1 MIERPRVGLAL
12 SAGAVRGLA
21 HIGVLKVLE
30 REGVPIDCIAGSS
43 VGALVGAVY
52 SSCRDLGMME
62 RLATNMKWD
71 LLVDVSFPRMGLVGG
86 ERLMEFLR
94 LVTGGKTFEEL
105 SIPLAVV
112 AVDIERGEEVV
123 FRDGP
128 VAEAVRASI
137 AVPGV
142 FVPHRYRGR
151 MLVDGAVLNR
161 VPVAPLRGMGAD
173 VVIAV
178 KLWGRGPVSRVRN
191 VVDVVLQSIELM
203 ETEIMNRK
211 MLDADVVIE
220 PNVSAIGPARLDKAR
235 ELIDLGEMA
244 AREVIHRL
252 KLLAGGGP
260 RAGGPTL
267 RREGTYV
274 LDAQA

>member
-1 MIERPRVGLAL
+1 MTDRPRVGLAL
-12 SAGAVRGLA
+12 GAGAVRGLA

-30 REGVPIDCIAGSS
+30 REGIPIDCIAGSS
-43 VGALVGAVY
+43 AGALVGAVY

-71 LLVDVSFPRMGLVGG
+71 LLLDVNFPRMGLVGG

-94 LVTGGKTFEEL
+94 LVTGCKTFDQL

-151 MLVDGAVLNR
+151 LLVDGAVLNR
-161 VPVAPLRGMGAD
+161 VPVVPLREMGAD

-178 KLWGRGPVSRVRN
+178 KIWGRGPAGRVRN
-191 VVDVVLQSIELM
+191 VVDVVLQSVELM

-220 PNVSAIGPARLDKAR
+220 PNVSAIGPARLDKAG
-235 ELIDLGEMA
+235 ELIGLGEA
-244 AREVIHRL
+244 AALQAIDKLRL
-252 KLLAGGGP
+252 LVGGARDP
-260 RAGGPTL
+260 AS
-267 RREGTYV
+267 
-274 LDAQA
+274 